1 MASIGGLESKL
12 TLNEA
17 ARGRPALAADEDGRL
32 LLAWAATGLPSRL
45 NIMSSTDG
53 IAWSNKAPMQETT
66 SNTPAVASD
75 RGRVFVAWTGDD
87 RKRSVNLVSTA
98 DAKFRAWDEKLV
110 FSESSLAGPAL
121 AVGGGRLYL
130 AWTGLDRRLNVISW
144 DGGATWSD
152 KMTLSETS
160 ASGPSLVVQND
171 TLYVVWSGT
180 DWAHS
185 LNAIA
190 VMPDG
195 QFGDAIALGETSPYT
210 PALAVGADGLPR
222 LLWTGSGNRF
232 LNAAVYGGPLPDGLS
247 SAQEDKR
254 TYEDT
259 SADGPA
265 ACAWQDRIALA
276 WTGTDQSGRLNVA
289 MLSAGATA

>member
-12 TLNEA
+12 TLHEA

-45 NIMSSTDG
+45 YIMSSTDG
-53 IAWSNKAPMQETT
+53 IAWSNKAPLQETT

-87 RKRSVNLVSTA
+87 RNRSVNLVSTA

-152 KMTLSETS
+152 KLTLSETS
-160 ASGPSLVVQND
+160 PGGPSLVVQND

-247 SAQEDKR
+247 SAQADKR

-265 ACAWQDRIALA
+265 ACAWQGRIVLA
-276 WTGTDQSGRLNVA
+276 WTASDQSGRLNVA
-289 MLSAGATA
+289 TLSADATA

>member
-12 TLNEA
+12 TLHET
-17 ARGRPALAADEDGRL
+17 ARGSPALAADDDGRL
-32 LLAWAATGLPSRL
+32 LLAWAGTDSPSRI
-45 NIMSSTDG
+45 NVMSSADG
-53 IAWSNKAPMQETT
+53 IAWSGKAAMHETT
-66 SNTPAVASD
+66 GNAPAVAVD

-87 RKRSVNLVSTA
+87 RKHSVNLVSTA
-98 DAKFRAWDEKLV
+98 DEKFRAWDEKIV

-130 AWTGLDRRLNVISW
+130 AWTGLDRRMNVMSW

-152 KMTLSETS
+152 KVTLSETS
-160 ASGPSLVVQND
+160 AGRPSLVVQND
-171 TLYVVWSGT
+171 TLYVLWSGT
-180 DWAHS
+180 DRAHS

-190 VMPDG
+190 VTPDG

-210 PALAVGADGLPR
+210 PVSAVGADGLPR

-232 LNAAVYGGPLPDGLS
+232 LNAAVYGAPLPDGLS
-247 SAQEDKR
+247 SAQADKR

-259 SADGPA
+259 AADGPA
-265 ACAWQDRIALA
+265 ACAWQGRIALA

-289 MLSAGATA
+289 TLSAGGTA